1 MKDSFIVQFV
11 CFTTNI
17 RVNEFIKEWDQYA
30 KRYLDKPREFT
41 LQQQSFTRTRFNYVS
56 RHYWPIDDFQFS
68 FMNKRRSEFFQEQH
82 VKVIQAGGY
91 VEMGKSYH
99 PKSET
104 NLQTVLVFI
113 DHNETD
119 LNYYDEL
126 KHHSHLNKYQA
137 FYENCLF
144 GHVYEYFTTEEHWP
158 ALLAALKRIKGNEA
172 GLYRNCDVASAT
184 EPVLDAIRFK

>member
-1 MKDSFIVQFV
+1 MKDSFIIQFV

-17 RVNEFIKEWDQYA
+17 RTNEFIKEWDLYA
-30 KRYLDKPREFT
+30 KRFLDKPREFT

-91 VEMGKSYH
+91 VEIGKAYR
-99 PKSET
+99 PKFET

-113 DHNETD
+113 DHNEDD
-119 LNYYDEL
+119 LGYYDDL
-126 KHHSHLNKYQA
+126 KNYSHLNKYQA

-144 GHVYEYFTTEEHWP
+144 GHVFEYFITDEHWP
-158 ALLAALKRIKGNEA
+158 ALLVALKAKKGNEA
-172 GLYRNCDVASAT
+172 GLYRNCDVHSLT
-184 EPVLDAIRFK
+184 EPALDAMRIK